1 MNQKKNVLLLRII
14 VRLMDL
20 VFKVLPVMDVG
31 HVFVNLVLN
40 KLAMRDKLLIGLV
53 KNVKREIFQFLSIY
67 SSGYFPLALVG
78 SWVNE

>member
-1 MNQKKNVLLLRII
+1 MNQKKLVLLLPII
-14 VRLMDL
+14 VLLMDL

-53 KNVKREIFQFLSIY
+53 KNVKRKIFQFLSIY
-67 SSGYFPLALVG
+67 SSGYFSLDLG
-78 SWVNE
+78 VNE